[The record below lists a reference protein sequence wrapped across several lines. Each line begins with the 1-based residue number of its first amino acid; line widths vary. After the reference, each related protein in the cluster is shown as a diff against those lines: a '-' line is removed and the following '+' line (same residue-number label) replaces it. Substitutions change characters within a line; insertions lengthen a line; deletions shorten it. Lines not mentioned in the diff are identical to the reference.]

1 MKGLILESKG
11 IKTAQYF
18 IPPFELRKG
27 ELVVINLHSGPHY
40 YEFKRILI
48 DILTGK
54 TKNEN
59 VTLKR
64 PLIYDNYFKESKF
77 RRIFFS
83 ITVEEYLEKNAN
95 LESEFIQKIY
105 EFPWVNKNVKLK
117 ELYWGYQKV
126 VFLCSTLS
134 KSKDVV
140 FDLAGQNP
148 ESAKISLEIVKN
160 VVSDGGSAILIDWT
174 SEMKEECDKF
184 ITLEWLVP
192 YEEVYKKL
200 KFEYL

>member
-1 MKGLILESKG
+1 MKELLLENKG
-11 IKTAQYF
+11 IRTDQYF
-18 IPPFELRKG
+18 IPPFELREG
-27 ELVVINLHSGPHY
+27 ELVVINLHGGPHY

-54 TKNEN
+54 IKNEN

-64 PLIYDNYFKESKF
+64 PFVYDNYFKESKF
-77 RRIFFS
+77 RRIFFPT
-83 ITVEEYLEKNAN
+83 TVEVFLEKNAN

-105 EFPWVNKNVKLK
+105 SFPWVNKKTKFK
-117 ELYWGYQKV
+117 ELYWGYQKI

-134 KSKDVV
+134 KTKDIV
-140 FDLAGQNP
+140 FDLAGQHP
-148 ESAKISLEIVKN
+148 ESAKISFEIVKN
-160 VVSDGGSAILIDWT
+160 VVKNGGSAILID
-174 SEMKEECDKF
+174 SVPEFKEECDEF